1 MKRPE
6 LLLLVIVWE
15 FLNAVAVL
23 IGLGVIA
30 VFAFPE
36 VIRSSESAELAGL
49 FGLSIAVLVLLCFGG
64 IALAGGIGLLKRKR
78 WGRTMSIIHAAISVL
93 NVPIGT
99 VVGALT
105 ILYLTRTEVVAYF
118 VGVKD
123 DRPFP

>member
-1 MKRPE
+1 MRKMKRPD
-6 LLLLVIVWE
+6 LLLMLIVWE

-49 FGLSIAVLVLLCFGG
+49 FGLSIAVLVLLCFGS
-64 IALAGGIGLLKRKR
+64 IALAGGIGLLKGKR

-105 ILYLTRTEVVAYF
+105 ILYLSNPEVVEYF
-118 VGVKD
+118 RGSSE
-123 DRPFP
+123 